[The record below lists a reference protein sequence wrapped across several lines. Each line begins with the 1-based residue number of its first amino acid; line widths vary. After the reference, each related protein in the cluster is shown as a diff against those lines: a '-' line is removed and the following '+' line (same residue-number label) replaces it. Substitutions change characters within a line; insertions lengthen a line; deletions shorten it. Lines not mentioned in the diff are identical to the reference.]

1 MGRYVTILRWKPE
14 QAREI
19 FRVSQ
24 SLTNGK
30 APKEII
36 AAAAK
41 MKMISQSFCPS
52 NNLSILTFEVDDNDF
67 GEVSLVTLY
76 LQGCCSMETYPVLDE
91 ATSRKTNQMYIKIFP
106 QVIEERT

>member
-14 QAREI
+14 NAREL
-19 FRVSQ
+19 FRLSQ

-41 MKMISQSFCPS
+41 MKMISQSFSPT
-52 NNLSILTFEVDDNDF
+52 NNLSILTYEVDDNDIA
-67 GEVSLVTLY
+67 EASLVTLY
-76 LQGCCSMETYPVLDE
+76 MQGCCSMETYPVLDE
-91 ATSRKTNQMYIKIFP
+91 ATSLKTNQKYIKIFP
-106 QVIEERT
+106 EIIEEPT

>member
-14 QAREI
+14 QAREL

-41 MKMISQSFCPS
+41 MKMISQ
-52 NNLSILTFEVDDNDF
+52 I
-67 GEVSLVTLY
+67 
-76 LQGCCSMETYPVLDE
+76 
-91 ATSRKTNQMYIKIFP
+91 
-106 QVIEERT
+106 